1 MVDDRKMF
9 KKCDLRDQIKRTP
22 IVVDGDVLA
31 IGEALWNFD
40 CIVCV
45 CVLLFKIQDVFF
57 FSRLSMALKMCSK

>member
-1 MVDDRKMF
+1 MSYQRTGNYCIEWDQNQGKNKIVDDRKMF
-9 KKCDLRDQIKRTP
+9 KKCDLRDQIQRTP

-45 CVLLFKIQDVFF
+45 CVAI
-57 FSRLSMALKMCSK
+57 

>member
-45 CVLLFKIQDVFF
+45 CVAI
-57 FSRLSMALKMCSK
+57 